1 MRDTSVAATTLF
13 GLPWWVWGLLCLVV
27 AAIYLVVWPR
37 PPRTSGA
44 LARPPWRRF
53 VLRWFHSLVWA
64 LLALSC
70 FIQASQI
77 AGGGVVGGVLAV
89 LAGLMYLI
97 FVGALV
103 ADLRIRR

>member
-1 MRDTSVAATTLF
+1 
-13 GLPWWVWGLLCLVV
+13 LLCLVV
-27 AAIYLVVWPR
+27 AAIYLAVWPR
-37 PPRTSGA
+37 PSRASGA
-44 LARPPWRRF
+44 LARPPWRQF
-53 VLRWFHSLVWA
+53 VLRWFHALVWV

-77 AGGGVVGGVLAV
+77 AGSGVVGGVLAV

-97 FVGALV
+97 YMGALV